1 MHRVRLHETAKY
13 HYDCGRQDRTNK
25 YPDDRQVPLSPTCTT
40 TPRSHVNDYMDTT
53 SSSPKRVPLPTTL
66 DIYETNVCNYRR
78 RVQRLPLR
86 RVRLLPTTT
95 RERLPPLR
103 PVNVYFHLHRIEL
116 EPPRNARFKGITA
129 ENDRR
134 GTNACVLY
142 EMPAFAPC
150 PKLSRACFSS
160 LPCHHLVGT
169 RYPGSPHL
177 LSHVTL
183 SSLFLLHRYLHELS
197 EPECCRGIIFLIF
210 VVAPFSFRHG
220 DQMLHNMLMSTFS

>member
-1 MHRVRLHETAKY
+1 MDAKY
-13 HYDCGRQDRTNK
+13 QDVKFLAGPEHPRK
-25 YPDDRQVPLSPTCTT
+25 HVPLPPPKTVTCTT
-40 TPRSHVNDYMDTT
+40 TSHDD
-53 SSSPKRVPLPTTL
+53 RC
-66 DIYETNVCNYRR
+66 E
-78 RVQRLPLR
+78 
-86 RVRLLPTTT
+86 
-95 RERLPPLR
+95 
-103 PVNVYFHLHRIEL
+103 NVYFHLHRIEL

-197 EPECCRGIIFLIF
+197 GPECCRGTIF
-210 VVAPFSFRHG
+210 VSPPWHPFRSAMATNASYHAHVNVFIKLHKLAYVIRIMITTIKMFKIVVA
-220 DQMLHNMLMSTFS
+220 LNC

>member
-1 MHRVRLHETAKY
+1 MPEAFVISLCCAACDPVSHMVATSAASCCCFVHLRCRLALTQDQRLHRRSPTCPNLEDPVERQVPLSISEDFSKYRTETAKY

-25 YPDDRQVPLSPTCTT
+25 YPDDRRDRQVPLSPTCTT

-66 DIYETNVCNYRR
+66 DIYETNVYNYRR

-103 PVNVYFHLHRIEL
+103 PVNDYFLYETRSA
-116 EPPRNARFKGITA
+116 PNARFEGITA

-134 GTNACVLY
+134 GPNACV
-142 EMPAFAPC
+142 
-150 PKLSRACFSS
+150 
-160 LPCHHLVGT
+160 V
-169 RYPGSPHL
+169 
-177 LSHVTL
+177 
-183 SSLFLLHRYLHELS
+183 
-197 EPECCRGIIFLIF
+197 
-210 VVAPFSFRHG
+210 
-220 DQMLHNMLMSTFS
+220 

>member
-1 MHRVRLHETAKY
+1 MAASRVPLQLVRFASSTTTVKYLFARPSSSTTCVRLPAPKSASTTTFAMYIYTKTGPTSTA
-13 HYDCGRQDRTNK
+13 RTFA
-25 YPDDRQVPLSPTCTT
+25 PLPTPCTT
-40 TPRSHVNDYMDTT
+40 TSHDD
-53 SSSPKRVPLPTTL
+53 RC
-66 DIYETNVCNYRR
+66 E
-78 RVQRLPLR
+78 
-86 RVRLLPTTT
+86 
-95 RERLPPLR
+95 
-103 PVNVYFHLHRIEL
+103 NVYFHLHRIKL

-129 ENDRR
+129 ENDRH

-150 PKLSRACFSS
+150 PKLSRACFTS

-169 RYPGSPHL
+169 RFPGSPHL

-197 EPECCRGIIFLIF
+197 EPECCRGIIFVIF